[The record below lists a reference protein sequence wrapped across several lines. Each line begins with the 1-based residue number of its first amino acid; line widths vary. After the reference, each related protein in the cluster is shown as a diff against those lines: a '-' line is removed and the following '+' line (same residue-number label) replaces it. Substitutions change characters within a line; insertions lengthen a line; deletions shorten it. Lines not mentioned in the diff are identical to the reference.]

1 MAMSS
6 GKQTSARGWR
16 AIAISPI
23 LAFYGLMALLPMAN
37 LLYLTVH
44 SVQWRDGKADWQFV
58 GTAHFARIPA
68 DPFFGIGAANTV
80 WFAVV
85 SVVLQMVLGFALA
98 LMVTRIRF
106 GASWYK
112 TLFILPILIPGIVV
126 GAIWKLMYDPDFGV
140 VNKIF
145 EFVGLAGQDW
155 TGNVDLAMASVI
167 VVDIWHWTPF
177 VFLLMLAGLESLPQD
192 VYEAAKVD
200 STSAWRELVYIT
212 LPLMAPTIVVTLL
225 FRTILAFKVF
235 DEIFLLTGGGPG
247 TATEVISFSIYR
259 RFFGEA
265 NYGYAAALS
274 AVTICVISLL
284 VIMML
289 AVQRKAE
296 GKQA

>member
-1 MAMSS
+1 MST
-6 GKQTSARGWR
+6 GKQTSAKGWR
-16 AIAISPI
+16 AVAISPI

-44 SVQWRDGKADWQFV
+44 SVQWRDGKADWQYV
-58 GTAHFARIPA
+58 GMAHFARIPA

-85 SVVLQMVLGFALA
+85 SVLLQMVLGFGLA
-98 LMVTRIRF
+98 LLVTRIRF
-106 GASWYK
+106 GANLYK

-140 VNKIF
+140 VNKILGF
-145 EFVGLAGQDW
+145 IGMAGHDW
-155 TGNVDLAMASVI
+155 TGSTELAMASVI

-200 STSAWRELVYIT
+200 GTSAWRELVYIT

-235 DEIFLLTGGGPG
+235 DEIF
-247 TATEVISFSIYR
+247 
-259 RFFGEA
+259 
-265 NYGYAAALS
+265 
-274 AVTICVISLL
+274 
-284 VIMML
+284 
-289 AVQRKAE
+289 
-296 GKQA
+296 

>member
-1 MAMSS
+1 MST
-6 GKQTSARGWR
+6 GKQTSAKGWR
-16 AIAISPI
+16 AVAISPI

-44 SVQWRDGKADWQFV
+44 SVQWRDGKADWQYV
-58 GTAHFARIPA
+58 GMAHFARIPA

-85 SVVLQMVLGFALA
+85 SVLLQMVLGFGLA
-98 LMVTRIRF
+98 LLVTRIRF
-106 GASWYK
+106 GANLYK

-140 VNKIF
+140 VNKILGF
-145 EFVGLAGQDW
+145 IGMAGHDW
-155 TGNVDLAMASVI
+155 TGSTELAMASVI

-200 STSAWRELVYIT
+200 GTSAWRELVYIT

-274 AVTICVISLL
+274 VVTICVISLL
-284 VIMML
+284 VIVML

-296 GKQA
+296 AKPA